1 MWSLFY
7 EGGDSM
13 SWQDELDR
21 LLSKLGVHQENT
33 PEEITSEEE
42 SEFFFIQSSL
52 DHPGVFYRMDLV
64 DDVPELRVFVPTHQ
78 GALKVRIYLV
88 RLSKHTVLGHL
99 FALYMT
105 TGGESSAFEE
115 IEGKV
120 TIHLFQVIIEATQGL
135 FWQGN
140 LETLQFPPEIDVQ
153 RLL

>member
-13 SWQDELDR
+13 SWEDEIDQ
-21 LLSKLGVHQENT
+21 LLSKLGVHQEQ
-33 PEEITSEEE
+33 PEEIASEEE

-64 DDVPELRVFVPTHQ
+64 NEAPELRVFIPTQQ
-78 GALKVRIYLV
+78 GPLKVHIYLI
-88 RLSKHTVLGHL
+88 RLSKQALLGHL
-99 FALYMT
+99 FALYMFSE
-105 TGGESSAFEE
+105 GGSPAFEE

-120 TIHLFQVIIEATQGL
+120 TTHLFQVITEAMQDL
-135 FWQGN
+135 FWRGN

>member
-1 MWSLFY
+1 
-7 EGGDSM
+7 M

-21 LLSKLGVHQENT
+21 LLSKLGVHQEQ
-33 PEEITSEEE
+33 PEETASEEE

-52 DHPGVFYRMDLV
+52 DHPGVFYRMDLIHES
-64 DDVPELRVFVPTHQ
+64 PELRVFIPTQQ
-78 GALKVRIYLV
+78 GPLKVHIYLV
-88 RLSKHTVLGHL
+88 RLSKQAFLGHL
-99 FALYMT
+99 FALYMFSE
-105 TGGESSAFEE
+105 GGSSAFEE

-120 TIHLFQVIIEATQGL
+120 TTLLFQVMIEAMQGL